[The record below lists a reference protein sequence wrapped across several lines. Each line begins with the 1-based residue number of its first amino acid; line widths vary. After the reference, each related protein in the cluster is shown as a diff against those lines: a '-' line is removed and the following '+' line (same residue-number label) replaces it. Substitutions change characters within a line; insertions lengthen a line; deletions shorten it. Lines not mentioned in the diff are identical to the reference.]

1 MKCLPEKYN
10 ELMSLLYVK
19 EIRLYLPIQELN
31 ILLEPIKTRSD
42 LLNEEFEQARLS
54 LIDLNATSSEDEDN
68 EEEEDEE
75 EKENNESEK
84 SSDDESVNLIDYDSS
99 SSVEKLEFD

>member
-68 EEEEDEE
+68 EEEDEE
-75 EKENNESEK
+75 ENNESEK